1 MWPFDQNNLQM
12 YQKYVQAYEQG
23 NYSNIDKNEV
33 KGHVQ
38 QFVQNAPPDVQQRVF
53 QQHFAQ
59 LAPDQ
64 RAQLAQM
71 FPPEYHI
78 DPNNPEAMAQGMTRL
93 KQEHPD
99 VLQRILD
106 HPILLATMVGLAG
119 LIAKHM
125 MEHRQK

>member
-1 MWPFDQNNLQM
+1 MWPFDTNNQQM
-12 YQKYVQAYEQG
+12 YQKYAQAYDRG
-23 NYSNIDKNEV
+23 DYSSIDRNEA

-38 QFVQNAPPDVQQRVF
+38 QFVQNAPPDEQRRVF
-53 QQHFAQ
+53 EQHLAQ
-59 LAPDQ
+59 LPPDQ

-71 FPPEYHI
+71 FPPEYHV
-78 DPNNPEAMAQGMTRL
+78 DPNNPAAMAQSMVRL

-106 HPILLATMVGLAG
+106 HPILLATTVALAG

-125 MEHRQK
+125 LEHSHR